1 MNREQAL
8 AILNKYIPIIFCLSL
23 IVFLV
28 GCNSEIEDQEIVTEE
43 VEASN
48 FILEVTTTT
57 VIENGQTLKV
67 KGTLKYVGDETIELF
82 HGGPI
87 IRFSFTGSNEH
98 RSYEDM
104 GHTTQLET
112 GQIMEVED
120 EFKVSEVGK
129 HNLIARTTILEVD
142 GEPIAGKGNEEYIK
156 SDMSEQI
163 IELEKSKITLKPIM
177 IEVREE

>member
-1 MNREQAL
+1 
-8 AILNKYIPIIFCLSL
+8 
-23 IVFLV
+23 
-28 GCNSEIEDQEIVTEE
+28 
-43 VEASN
+43 
-48 FILEVTTTT
+48 
-57 VIENGQTLKV
+57 
-67 KGTLKYVGDETIELF
+67 
-82 HGGPI
+82 
-87 IRFSFTGSNEH
+87 
-98 RSYEDM
+98 M